1 MEGNTGHHEHHIHC
15 LRCGRLV
22 HWTSSVCENC
32 LTDPIKDRRGAPRVN
47 FRRTFMHNG
56 FLATVQ
62 NISGGGV
69 QIKTGTALSVGEE
82 LKIAF
87 SLEAGMLSFGG
98 IIVYAQSLSDG
109 NWLAGVAFTD
119 LSDKDSELLKRF
131 LDSHLLKKHRNGSIY
146 AVRR

>member
-1 MEGNTGHHEHHIHC
+1 
-15 LRCGRLV
+15 
-22 HWTSSVCENC
+22 
-32 LTDPIKDRRGAPRVN
+32 
-47 FRRTFMHNG
+47 MHNG

-69 QIKTGTALSVGEE
+69 QIKTGTALSAGEK

-98 IIVYAQSLSDG
+98 IIMYAQSLSDG
-109 NWLAGVAFTD
+109 NWLAGVKFTD
-119 LSDKDSELLKRF
+119 LSDKDSKLLKRF
-131 LDSHLLKKHRNGSIY
+131 LDSHLFKKHRNGSIY